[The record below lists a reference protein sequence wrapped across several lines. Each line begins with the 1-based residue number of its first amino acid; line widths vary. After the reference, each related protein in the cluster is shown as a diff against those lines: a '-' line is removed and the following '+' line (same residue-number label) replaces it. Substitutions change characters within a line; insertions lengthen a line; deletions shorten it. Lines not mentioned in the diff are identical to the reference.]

1 VNVRLPLVPAAFCT
15 AALILTACSKREAVP
30 DGPASEEKKLNFYT
44 WNDYM
49 SPQVIAGFEKETGI
63 AVTVSYFGSGE
74 ELDAKLASGRAG
86 YDVVV
91 TAGAFLERQARAGYY
106 RKLDTALL
114 PNLSK
119 VNQELLGR
127 LARHDPGNAHAVP
140 YMWGTTGISYNVE
153 RVKAVMPDAPLDS
166 WRLAFDPEVVRR
178 FEKCGVATIDS
189 ASEMYAMMLTYLGR
203 DTNSQDPADI
213 GAATEALVQVR
224 PYIRYADTQRII
236 GDLAS
241 GEICL
246 AVVYNG
252 DSLQARDRA
261 HENQTGETIQYLI
274 PEEGTIVWIDSFAL
288 PKDGPHP
295 RNAHAFLDYMMR
307 PQVAAANSNAIRFA
321 NGMDGVEPFLE
332 AGLASDPS
340 VYPPAEV
347 RAKLVPDLADGEET
361 TRLMTR
367 GWTRFMTGR

>member
-1 VNVRLPLVPAAFCT
+1 
-15 AALILTACSKREAVP
+15 
-30 DGPASEEKKLNFYT
+30 
-44 WNDYM
+44 
-49 SPQVIAGFEKETGI
+49 
-63 AVTVSYFGSGE
+63 
-74 ELDAKLASGRAG
+74 
-86 YDVVV
+86 
-91 TAGAFLERQARAGYY
+91 
-106 RKLDTALL
+106 LL
-114 PNLSK
+114 PNLPK
-119 VNQELLGR
+119 VNQEILGR
-127 LARHDPGNAHAVP
+127 LARHDPGNEHAVP
-140 YMWGTTGISYNVE
+140 YTWGTTGISYNVE
-153 RVKAVMPDAPLDS
+153 RVKAAMPDAPLDS
-166 WRLAFDPEVVRR
+166 WRLAFDPDVVRH

-213 GAATEALVQVR
+213 EAATAALRKIR

-261 HENQTGETIQYLI
+261 LENETGEIIQYLI
-274 PEEGTIVWIDSFAL
+274 PEEGTIVWIDNFAL

-307 PQVAAANSNAIRFA
+307 PQVAAANSNVIRFA
-321 NGMDGVEPFLE
+321 NGMDGTEPFLQPD
-332 AGLASDPS
+332 LASDPS

-347 RAKLVPDLADGEET
+347 RAKLVPDLADSEGT

-367 GWTRFMTGR
+367 GWTRFMTGK